1 MNPVSEELFNSYD
14 ENIVVMGSTGSVGIQ
29 SLDVISKSKSHKVI
43 GLSCYSNADLI
54 FEQTKEYLPN
64 FVAIEVIDPSHNL
77 FNLCKENNIKL
88 ITGNNASCNIPFDNL
103 DLAINAI
110 VGTAGLKPTIEL
122 VKNGIDIALSNKE
135 SLVLG
140 GHIIMPLA
148 QKNNVN
154 IIPVDSEHSAIFQCL
169 NGENHN
175 ELKKIILTGSG
186 GPFLETPIDKFNTI
200 TPDQALKHP
209 NWDMGAKI
217 SIDSATMMNKALEL
231 IEALWLFNIKLDKI
245 QITIHPQSIV
255 HSMVEFV
262 DGSYKAHLGLP
273 DMKVPI
279 QYALTFPNRKDSS
292 VGSLDFENL
301 NLDFRKPDLE
311 RYPILSLVE
320 ELINLGGN
328 RVAVMSMANDYIVER
343 FLDRKISFN
352 EIFYLI
358 QEVVNEFASDDLP
371 SLEELFILDKNIELY
386 LNSN

>member
-1 MNPVSEELFNSYD
+1 MKNV
-14 ENIVVMGSTGSVGIQ
+14 VVMGSTGSVGIQ
-29 SLDVISKSKSHKVI
+29 SLDVISKNKSHKVI
-43 GLSCYSNADLI
+43 GLSCYSNADLL

-64 FVAIEVIDPSHNL
+64 FVAIEVIDSSHNL
-77 FNLCKENNIKL
+77 FNLCKKNNIKL

-122 VKNGIDIALSNKE
+122 VNNGVDIALSNKE

-169 NGENHN
+169 NGENHK

-186 GPFLETPIDKFNTI
+186 GPFLETPIDEFNTI

-328 RVAVMSMANDYIVER
+328 RVAVMSMANDYVVKR

-358 QEVVNEFASDDLP
+358 QKVVNEFASDDLP

>member
-1 MNPVSEELFNSYD
+1 MK
-14 ENIVVMGSTGSVGIQ
+14 NIVVMGSTGSIGIQ
-29 SLDVISKSKSHKVI
+29 SLDVISKDNSYNVV
-43 GLSCYSNADLI
+43 GLTCHSNANLL
-54 FEQTKEYLPN
+54 FEQAKKHSPD
-64 FVAIEVIDPSHNL
+64 FVAIDVIDSSHDL
-77 FNLCKENNIKL
+77 FNLCKENNIEL
-88 ITGNNASCNIPFDNL
+88 ITGSKASSNIPFKNL
-103 DLAINAI
+103 NLAINAI
-110 VGTAGLKPTIEL
+110 VGTAGLRPTIEL
-122 VKNGIDIALSNKE
+122 IKNGVDIALSNKE

-148 QKNNVN
+148 HKKNVN

-169 NGENHN
+169 NGENHK

-186 GPFLETPIDKFNTI
+186 GPFLETPIHEFDSI
-200 TPDQALKHP
+200 TPEQALKHP

-279 QYALTFPNRKDSS
+279 QYALTFPERKDSS

-301 NLDFRKPDLE
+301 NLDFKKPDLE

-328 RVAVMSMANDYIVER
+328 RLAVMSMANDYVVQK
-343 FLDRKISFN
+343 FLDQKISFN
-352 EIFYLI
+352 EIFFLI
-358 QEVVNEFASDDLP
+358 KEVVDKFASDDLP
-371 SLEELFILDKNIELY
+371 SLEELFILDKNIQLY
-386 LNSN
+386 LNPN

>member
-1 MNPVSEELFNSYD
+1 MK
-14 ENIVVMGSTGSVGIQ
+14 NIVVMGSTGSIGTQ
-29 SLDVISKSKSHKVI
+29 SLDVISKHNSHKVV
-43 GLSCYSNADLI
+43 GLTCHSNADLL
-54 FEQTKEYLPN
+54 FEQTIRYSPN
-64 FVAIEVIDPSHNL
+64 FVAIDVIDSSHNL
-77 FNLCKENNIKL
+77 FNLCKENNIEL
-88 ITGNNASCNIPFDNL
+88 ITGSDASSNIPFNGL

-110 VGTAGLKPTIEL
+110 VGTPGLLPTIEL

-148 QKNNVN
+148 YKKNVN

-169 NGENHN
+169 NGENQK

-186 GPFLETPIDKFNTI
+186 GPFLKKPIHEFDSI
-200 TPDQALKHP
+200 TPNEALNHP

-231 IEALWLFNIKLDKI
+231 IEALWLFNIELDKI

-279 QYALTFPNRKDSS
+279 QYALTFPERKDTS
-292 VGSLDFENL
+292 VESLDFDNL
-301 NLDFRKPDLE
+301 NLDFNKPDLE
-311 RYPILSLVE
+311 RYPILSLVQ

-328 RVAVMSMANDYIVER
+328 RVAVMSMANDYIVQK
-343 FLDRKISFN
+343 FLDQKISFN
-352 EIFYLI
+352 EIFSLI
-358 QEVVNEFASDDLP
+358 KEVVDEFASDDLP
-371 SLEELFILDKNIELY
+371 SLEELFILDKNIQLY
-386 LNSN
+386 LNPN

>member
-1 MNPVSEELFNSYD
+1 MKNV
-14 ENIVVMGSTGSVGIQ
+14 VVMGSTGSVGIQ
-29 SLDVISKSKSHKVI
+29 SLDVISKNKSHKVI
-43 GLSCYSNADLI
+43 GLSCYSNADLL

-64 FVAIEVIDPSHNL
+64 FVAIEVIDSSHNL
-77 FNLCKENNIKL
+77 FNLCKKNNIKL

-122 VKNGIDIALSNKE
+122 VNNGVDIALSNKE

-169 NGENHN
+169 NGENLK

-320 ELINLGGN
+320 ELINSGGN
-328 RVAVMSMANDYIVER
+328 RVAVMSMANDYVVKR

-371 SLEELFILDKNIELY
+371 SLEELFILDKNIQLY

>member
-1 MNPVSEELFNSYD
+1 MKNV
-14 ENIVVMGSTGSVGIQ
+14 VVMGSTGSVGIQ
-29 SLDVISKSKSHKVI
+29 SLDVISKNKSHKVI
-43 GLSCYSNADLI
+43 GLSCYSNADLL

-64 FVAIEVIDPSHNL
+64 FVAIEVIDSSHNL
-77 FNLCKENNIKL
+77 FNLCKKNNIKL
-88 ITGNNASCNIPFDNL
+88 ITGNNASCNIPFDSL

-110 VGTAGLKPTIEL
+110 VGTAGLKPTLEL
-122 VKNGIDIALSNKE
+122 VNNGVDIALSNKE

-169 NGENHN
+169 NGENHK

-186 GPFLETPIDKFNTI
+186 GPFLKTPIDKFNTI

-217 SIDSATMMNKALEL
+217 SVDSATMMNKALEL

-301 NLDFRKPDLE
+301 NLDFIKPDLE

-328 RVAVMSMANDYIVER
+328 RVAVMSMANDYVVKR

-358 QEVVNEFASDDLP
+358 QKVVNEFASDDLP

>member
-1 MNPVSEELFNSYD
+1 MKNV
-14 ENIVVMGSTGSVGIQ
+14 VVMGSTGSVGIQ
-29 SLDVISKSKSHKVI
+29 SLDVISKNKSHKVI
-43 GLSCYSNADLI
+43 GLSCYSNADLL

-64 FVAIEVIDPSHNL
+64 FVAIEVIDSSHNL
-77 FNLCKENNIKL
+77 FNLCKKNNIKL

-122 VKNGIDIALSNKE
+122 VNNGVDIALSNKE

-169 NGENHN
+169 NGENHK

-209 NWDMGAKI
+209 NWNMGAKI

-255 HSMVEFV
+255 HSMVEFI

-328 RVAVMSMANDYIVER
+328 RVAVMSMANDYVVKR

-358 QEVVNEFASDDLP
+358 QKVVNEFASDDLP
-371 SLEELFILDKNIELY
+371 SLEELFILDKNIQLY

>member
-1 MNPVSEELFNSYD
+1 MK
-14 ENIVVMGSTGSVGIQ
+14 NIVVMGSTGSIGTQ
-29 SLDVISKSKSHKVI
+29 SLDVISKHNSHKVV
-43 GLSCYSNADLI
+43 GLTCHSNADLL
-54 FEQTKEYLPN
+54 FEQTIRYSPN
-64 FVAIEVIDPSHNL
+64 FVAIDVIDSSHNL
-77 FNLCKENNIKL
+77 FNLCKENNIEL
-88 ITGNNASCNIPFDNL
+88 ITGSDASSNIPFNGL

-110 VGTAGLKPTIEL
+110 VGTPGLLPTIEL

-148 QKNNVN
+148 YKKNVN

-169 NGENHN
+169 NGENQK

-186 GPFLETPIDKFNTI
+186 GPFLKKPIHEFDSI
-200 TPDQALKHP
+200 TPNEALNHP

-231 IEALWLFNIKLDKI
+231 IEALWLFNIELDKI

-279 QYALTFPNRKDSS
+279 QYALTFPERKDTS
-292 VGSLDFENL
+292 VESLDFDNL
-301 NLDFRKPDLE
+301 NLDFNKPDLE
-311 RYPILSLVE
+311 RYPILSLVQ

-328 RVAVMSMANDYIVER
+328 RVAVMSMANDYIVQK
-343 FLDRKISFN
+343 FLDKKISFN
-352 EIFYLI
+352 EIFSLI
-358 QEVVNEFASDDLP
+358 KEVVDEFASDDLP
-371 SLEELFILDKNIELY
+371 SLEELFILDKNIQLY
-386 LNSN
+386 LNPN

>member
-1 MNPVSEELFNSYD
+1 MK
-14 ENIVVMGSTGSVGIQ
+14 NIVVMGSTGSVGIQ

-169 NGENHN
+169 NGENLK

-186 GPFLETPIDKFNTI
+186 GPFLKTPIDKFNTI

-279 QYALTFPNRKDSS
+279 QYALTFPNRTNSS

-371 SLEELFILDKNIELY
+371 SLEELFILDKNIQLY

>member
-1 MNPVSEELFNSYD
+1 MK
-14 ENIVVMGSTGSVGIQ
+14 NIVVMGSTGSIGIQ
-29 SLDVISKSKSHKVI
+29 SLDVISKDNSYNVV
-43 GLSCYSNADLI
+43 GLTCHSNANLL
-54 FEQTKEYLPN
+54 FEQAKKHSPD
-64 FVAIEVIDPSHNL
+64 FVAIDVIDSSHDL
-77 FNLCKENNIKL
+77 FNLCKENNIEL
-88 ITGNNASCNIPFDNL
+88 ITGSKASSNIPFSNL

-110 VGTAGLKPTIEL
+110 VGTSGLRPTIEL
-122 VKNGIDIALSNKE
+122 IKNGVNIALSNKE

-148 QKNNVN
+148 HRKNVN

-169 NGENHN
+169 NGENHK

-186 GPFLETPIDKFNTI
+186 GPFLETPIHEFDSI
-200 TPDQALKHP
+200 TPEQALKHP

-231 IEALWLFNIKLDKI
+231 VEALWLFNIKLDEI
-245 QITIHPQSIV
+245 QITIHPQSII

-279 QYALTFPNRKDSS
+279 QYALTFPERKDAS
-292 VGSLDFENL
+292 VGSLDFDNL
-301 NLDFRKPDLE
+301 NLDFKKPDLE

-328 RVAVMSMANDYIVER
+328 RVAVMSMANDYIVQK
-343 FLDRKISFN
+343 FLDQKISFN
-352 EIFYLI
+352 EIFSLI
-358 QEVVNEFASDDLP
+358 KEVVDEFSSDNLP
-371 SLEELFILDKNIELY
+371 SLEELFILDKNIQLY
-386 LNSN
+386 LNPN

>member
-1 MNPVSEELFNSYD
+1 MKNV
-14 ENIVVMGSTGSVGIQ
+14 VVMGSTGSVGIQ
-29 SLDVISKSKSHKVI
+29 SLDVISKNKSHKVI
-43 GLSCYSNADLI
+43 GLSCYSNADLL

-64 FVAIEVIDPSHNL
+64 FVAIEVIDSSHNL
-77 FNLCKENNIKL
+77 FNLCKKNNIKL

-122 VKNGIDIALSNKE
+122 VNNGVDIALSNKE

-169 NGENHN
+169 NGENHK

-186 GPFLETPIDKFNTI
+186 GPFLKTPIDKFNTI

-279 QYALTFPNRKDSS
+279 QYALTFPNRTNSS

-320 ELINLGGN
+320 ELINSGGN
-328 RVAVMSMANDYIVER
+328 RVAVMSMANDYVVKR

-358 QEVVNEFASDDLP
+358 QKVVDEFASDDLP
-371 SLEELFILDKNIELY
+371 SLEELFILDKNIQLY

>member
-1 MNPVSEELFNSYD
+1 MK
-14 ENIVVMGSTGSVGIQ
+14 NIVVMGSTGSIGIQ
-29 SLDVISKSKSHKVI
+29 SLDVISKDNSYNVV
-43 GLSCYSNADLI
+43 GLTCHSNANLL
-54 FEQTKEYLPN
+54 FEQAKKYSPD
-64 FVAIEVIDPSHNL
+64 FVAIDIIDSSHDL
-77 FNLCKENNIKL
+77 FNLCKENNIEL
-88 ITGNNASCNIPFDNL
+88 ITGSKASSNIPFKNL

-110 VGTAGLKPTIEL
+110 VGTAGLRPTIEL
-122 VKNGIDIALSNKE
+122 IKNGVDIALSNKE

-148 QKNNVN
+148 HRKNVN

-169 NGENHN
+169 NGENHK

-186 GPFLETPIDKFNTI
+186 GPFLETPIHEFDSI
-200 TPDQALKHP
+200 TPEQALKHP

-279 QYALTFPNRKDSS
+279 QYALTFPERKDSS

-301 NLDFRKPDLE
+301 NLDFKKPDLE
-311 RYPILSLVE
+311 RYPILSFVE

-328 RVAVMSMANDYIVER
+328 RIAVMSMANDYVVQK
-343 FLDRKISFN
+343 FLDQKISFN
-352 EIFYLI
+352 EIFFLI
-358 QEVVNEFASDDLP
+358 KEVVDKFASDDLP
-371 SLEELFILDKNIELY
+371 SLEELFILDKNIQLY
-386 LNSN
+386 LNPN

>member
-1 MNPVSEELFNSYD
+1 MKNV
-14 ENIVVMGSTGSVGIQ
+14 VVMGSTGSVGIQ
-29 SLDVISKSKSHKVI
+29 SLDVISKNKSHKVI
-43 GLSCYSNADLI
+43 GLSCYSNADLL

-64 FVAIEVIDPSHNL
+64 FVAIEVIDSSHNL
-77 FNLCKENNIKL
+77 FNLCKKNNIKL

-122 VKNGIDIALSNKE
+122 VNNGVDIALSNKE

-169 NGENHN
+169 NGENHK

-301 NLDFRKPDLE
+301 NLDFIKPDLE

-328 RVAVMSMANDYIVER
+328 RVAVMSMANDYVVKR

-358 QEVVNEFASDDLP
+358 QKVVDEFASDDLP

>member
-1 MNPVSEELFNSYD
+1 MKNV
-14 ENIVVMGSTGSVGIQ
+14 VVMGSTGSVGIQ

-122 VKNGIDIALSNKE
+122 VNNRIDIALSNKE

-169 NGENHN
+169 NGENHK

-279 QYALTFPNRKDSS
+279 QYALTFPNRTNSS

-320 ELINLGGN
+320 ELINSGGN
-328 RVAVMSMANDYIVER
+328 RVAVMSMANDYVVKR

-358 QEVVNEFASDDLP
+358 QEVVYEFASDDLP
-371 SLEELFILDKNIELY
+371 SLEELFILDKNIQLY

>member
-1 MNPVSEELFNSYD
+1 MKNV
-14 ENIVVMGSTGSVGIQ
+14 VVMGSTGSVGIQ
-29 SLDVISKSKSHKVI
+29 SLDVISKNKSHKVI
-43 GLSCYSNADLI
+43 GLSCYSNADLL

-64 FVAIEVIDPSHNL
+64 FVAIEVIDSSHNL
-77 FNLCKENNIKL
+77 FNLCKKNNIKL

-110 VGTAGLKPTIEL
+110 VGTAGLKPTLEL
-122 VKNGIDIALSNKE
+122 VNNGVDIALSNKE

-169 NGENHN
+169 NGENHK

-217 SIDSATMMNKALEL
+217 SVDSATMMNKALEL

-301 NLDFRKPDLE
+301 NLDFIKPDLE

-328 RVAVMSMANDYIVER
+328 RVAVMSMANDYVVKR

-358 QEVVNEFASDDLP
+358 QKVVNEFASDDLP

>member
-1 MNPVSEELFNSYD
+1 MK
-14 ENIVVMGSTGSVGIQ
+14 NIVVLGSTGSIGIQ
-29 SLDVISKSKSHKVI
+29 SLDVISKDNSYNVV
-43 GLSCYSNADLI
+43 GLTCHSNANLL
-54 FEQTKEYLPN
+54 FEQAKKHSPD
-64 FVAIEVIDPSHNL
+64 FVAIDVIDSSHDL
-77 FNLCKENNIKL
+77 FNLCKENNIEL
-88 ITGNNASCNIPFDNL
+88 ITGSKASSNIPFKNL

-110 VGTAGLKPTIEL
+110 VGTAGLRPTIEL
-122 VKNGIDIALSNKE
+122 IKNGVDIALSNKE

-148 QKNNVN
+148 HKKNVN

-169 NGENHN
+169 NGENHK

-186 GPFLETPIDKFNTI
+186 GPFLETPIHEFDSI
-200 TPDQALKHP
+200 TPEQALKHP

-279 QYALTFPNRKDSS
+279 QYALTFPERKDSS

-301 NLDFRKPDLE
+301 NLDFKKPDLE

-328 RVAVMSMANDYIVER
+328 RIAVMSMANDYVVQK
-343 FLDRKISFN
+343 FLDQKISFN
-352 EIFYLI
+352 EIFFLI
-358 QEVVNEFASDDLP
+358 KEVVDKFASDDLP
-371 SLEELFILDKNIELY
+371 SLEELFILDKNIQLY
-386 LNSN
+386 LNPN

>member
-1 MNPVSEELFNSYD
+1 MKNV
-14 ENIVVMGSTGSVGIQ
+14 VVMGSTGSIGIQ
-29 SLDVISKSKSHKVI
+29 SLDVISKNKSHKI
-43 GLSCYSNADLI
+43 FGLSCYSNADLL
-54 FEQTKEYLPN
+54 FEQTKKYLPN
-64 FVAIEVIDPSHNL
+64 FVAIDVIDSTHNL
-77 FNLCKENNIKL
+77 FTLCKENNIKL
-88 ITGNNASCNIPFDNL
+88 ITGNNASSNIPFDNL

-110 VGTAGLKPTIEL
+110 VGTAGLQPTVEL
-122 VKNGIDIALSNKE
+122 IKKGIDIALSNKE

-148 QKNNVN
+148 HKNNVN

-169 NGENHN
+169 NGESHR

-186 GPFLETPIDKFNTI
+186 GPFLETPINKFNSI
-200 TPDQALKHP
+200 TPNQALKHP

-231 IEALWLFNIKLDKI
+231 IEALYLFNIKLDKI
-245 QITIHPQSIV
+245 QIVIHPQSIV

-279 QYALTFPNRKDSS
+279 QYALTFPERKDSS

-301 NLDFRKPDLE
+301 NLDFKKPDLE

-328 RVAVMSMANDYIVER
+328 RIAVMSMANDYVVQR
-343 FLDRKISFN
+343 FLEQKISFN
-352 EIFYLI
+352 EIFSLI
-358 QEVVNEFASDDLP
+358 KEVVNEFASDDLP
-371 SLEELFILDKNIELY
+371 SLEELFILDKNIQLY

>member
-1 MNPVSEELFNSYD
+1 MKNV
-14 ENIVVMGSTGSVGIQ
+14 VVMGSTGSVGIQ
-29 SLDVISKSKSHKVI
+29 SLDVISKNKSHKVI
-43 GLSCYSNADLI
+43 GLSCYSNADLL

-64 FVAIEVIDPSHNL
+64 FVAIEVIDSSHNL
-77 FNLCKENNIKL
+77 FNLCKKNNIKL

-122 VKNGIDIALSNKE
+122 VNNGVDIALSNKE

-169 NGENHN
+169 NGENHK

-320 ELINLGGN
+320 ELINSGGN
-328 RVAVMSMANDYIVER
+328 RVAVMSMANDYVVKR

-358 QEVVNEFASDDLP
+358 QKVVDEFASDDLP
-371 SLEELFILDKNIELY
+371 SLDELFILDKNIELY

>member
-1 MNPVSEELFNSYD
+1 MK
-14 ENIVVMGSTGSVGIQ
+14 NIVVMGSTGSVGIQ

-169 NGENHN
+169 NGENLK

-279 QYALTFPNRKDSS
+279 QYALTFPNRTNSS

-371 SLEELFILDKNIELY
+371 SLEELFILDKNIQLY

>member
-1 MNPVSEELFNSYD
+1 MK
-14 ENIVVMGSTGSVGIQ
+14 NIVVMGSTGSVGIQ

-122 VKNGIDIALSNKE
+122 VNNGIDIALSNKE

-169 NGENHN
+169 NGENLK

-273 DMKVPI
+273 DMRVPI
-279 QYALTFPNRKDSS
+279 QYALTFPNRTNSS

-328 RVAVMSMANDYIVER
+328 RVAVMSMANDYVVKR

-371 SLEELFILDKNIELY
+371 SLEELFILDKNIQLY

>member
-1 MNPVSEELFNSYD
+1 MKNV
-14 ENIVVMGSTGSVGIQ
+14 VVMGSTGSVGIQ

-43 GLSCYSNADLI
+43 GLSCNSNADLL

-64 FVAIEVIDPSHNL
+64 FVAIEVIDSSHNL
-77 FNLCKENNIKL
+77 FNLCKKNNIKL

-110 VGTAGLKPTIEL
+110 VGTAGLKPTLEL
-122 VKNGIDIALSNKE
+122 VNNGVDIALSNKE

-169 NGENHN
+169 NGENHK

-186 GPFLETPIDKFNTI
+186 GPFLKTPIDKFNTI

-217 SIDSATMMNKALEL
+217 SVDSATMMNKALEL

-328 RVAVMSMANDYIVER
+328 RVAVMSMANDYVVKR

-358 QEVVNEFASDDLP
+358 QKVVNEFASDDLP
-371 SLEELFILDKNIELY
+371 SLEELFILDKNIQLY

>member
-1 MNPVSEELFNSYD
+1 MK
-14 ENIVVMGSTGSVGIQ
+14 NIVVMGSTGSIGTQ
-29 SLDVISKSKSHKVI
+29 SLDVISKHKSHKVV
-43 GLSCYSNADLI
+43 GLTCYSNADLL
-54 FEQTKEYLPN
+54 FEQTIKYSPD
-64 FVAIEVIDPSHNL
+64 FVAIDVIDSSHKL
-77 FNLCKENNIKL
+77 FNLCKENNIEL
-88 ITGNNASCNIPFDNL
+88 ITGSDASSNIPFNGL

-110 VGTAGLKPTIEL
+110 VGTPGLQPTIEL
-122 VKNGIDIALSNKE
+122 VENGIDIALSNKE

-148 QKNNVN
+148 AKKNVN

-169 NGENHN
+169 NGENQK

-186 GPFLETPIDKFNTI
+186 GPFLKKPIHEFDSI
-200 TPDQALKHP
+200 TPNEALNHP

-231 IEALWLFNIKLDKI
+231 IEALWLFNIEIDKI

-279 QYALTFPNRKDSS
+279 QYALTFPERKDTS
-292 VGSLDFENL
+292 VESLDFDNL
-301 NLDFRKPDLE
+301 NLDFKKPDLE

-328 RVAVMSMANDYIVER
+328 RVAVMSMANDYIVQK
-343 FLDRKISFN
+343 FLDQKISFN
-352 EIFYLI
+352 EIFSLI
-358 QEVVNEFASDDLP
+358 KEVVDEFASDDLP
-371 SLEELFILDKNIELY
+371 SLEELFILDKNIQLY
-386 LNSN
+386 LNPN

>member
-1 MNPVSEELFNSYD
+1 MKNV
-14 ENIVVMGSTGSVGIQ
+14 VVMGSTGAVGIQ
-29 SLDVISKSKSHKVI
+29 SLDVISKNKSHKVI
-43 GLSCYSNADLI
+43 GLSCYSNADLL

-64 FVAIEVIDPSHNL
+64 FVAIEVIDSSHNL
-77 FNLCKENNIKL
+77 FNLCKKNNIKL

-371 SLEELFILDKNIELY
+371 SLEELFILDKNIQLY

>member
-1 MNPVSEELFNSYD
+1 MK
-14 ENIVVMGSTGSVGIQ
+14 NIVVMGSTGSVGIQ

-64 FVAIEVIDPSHNL
+64 FVAIEVIDSSHNL
-77 FNLCKENNIKL
+77 FNLCKKNNIKL

-169 NGENHN
+169 NGENLK

-279 QYALTFPNRKDSS
+279 QYALTFPNRTNSS

-328 RVAVMSMANDYIVER
+328 RVAVMSMANDYVVKR

-358 QEVVNEFASDDLP
+358 QKVVDEFASDDLP

>member
-1 MNPVSEELFNSYD
+1 MK
-14 ENIVVMGSTGSVGIQ
+14 NIVVMGSTGSVGIQ

-77 FNLCKENNIKL
+77 FNLCKENNIEL

-122 VKNGIDIALSNKE
+122 VNNGVDIALSNKE

-169 NGENHN
+169 NGENLK

-279 QYALTFPNRKDSS
+279 QYALTFPNRTNSS

-328 RVAVMSMANDYIVER
+328 RVAVMSMANDYVVKR

-358 QEVVNEFASDDLP
+358 QKVVNEFASDDLP

>member
-1 MNPVSEELFNSYD
+1 MK
-14 ENIVVMGSTGSVGIQ
+14 NIVVMGSTGSVGIQ

-64 FVAIEVIDPSHNL
+64 FVAIEIIDSSHNL

-88 ITGNNASCNIPFDNL
+88 ITGDNASCNIPFDNL

-122 VKNGIDIALSNKE
+122 VNNGIDIALSNKE

-148 QKNNVN
+148 RKNNVN

-169 NGENHN
+169 NGENHK

-279 QYALTFPNRKDSS
+279 QYALTFPNRTNSS

-371 SLEELFILDKNIELY
+371 SLEELFILDKNIQLY

>member
-1 MNPVSEELFNSYD
+1 MKNV
-14 ENIVVMGSTGSVGIQ
+14 VVMGSTGSVGIQ
-29 SLDVISKSKSHKVI
+29 SLDVISKNKSHKVI
-43 GLSCYSNADLI
+43 GLSCYSNADLL

-64 FVAIEVIDPSHNL
+64 FVAIEVIDSSHNL
-77 FNLCKENNIKL
+77 FNLCKKNNIKL

-122 VKNGIDIALSNKE
+122 VNNGVDIALSNKE

-169 NGENHN
+169 NGENHK

-186 GPFLETPIDKFNTI
+186 GPFLKTPIDKFNTI

-301 NLDFRKPDLE
+301 NLDFIKPDLE

-328 RVAVMSMANDYIVER
+328 RVAVMSMANDYVVKR

-358 QEVVNEFASDDLP
+358 QKVVNEFASDDLP